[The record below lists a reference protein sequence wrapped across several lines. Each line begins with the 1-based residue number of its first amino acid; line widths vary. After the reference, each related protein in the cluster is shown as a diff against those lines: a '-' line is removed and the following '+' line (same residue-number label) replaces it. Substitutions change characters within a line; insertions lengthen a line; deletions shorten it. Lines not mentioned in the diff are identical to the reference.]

1 VPRCGGCEGVCRC
14 SVEGTDAISVEGSGQ
29 PANPYIVDAQLSSDV
44 GNNLEVRSDGLFVG
58 AEVTEGLFVG
68 AGIDGDGTVGDP
80 IVLDPASVSIYGS
93 TGINVPHNA
102 TTALTFTAVDH
113 EVAADM
119 VDLGSAAGTITIPAT
134 GVYRVEA
141 DVFWA
146 GFTADSNAG
155 GHIENRTIAALLNGA
170 AFPRPLVDYGNPP
183 IPYVVATADYSAGM
197 YQRLF
202 RTQAFTAGD
211 DLTLVAVQRNAGSNV
226 RTVLYR
232 TFTVTYIGPTT

>member
-1 VPRCGGCEGVCRC
+1 VCRC
-14 SVEGTDAISVEGSGQ
+14 SVEGTDAISVDGTGQ
-29 PANPYIVDAQLSSDV
+29 PANPYVIDANLSGDV
-44 GNNLEVRSDGLFVG
+44 GNSLEVRDDGLYVG
-58 AEVTEGLFVG
+58 VEVAEGIFTGT
-68 AGIDGDGTVGDP
+68 GIDGDGTVGDP
-80 IVLDPASVSIYGS
+80 VVLDPPSASVYGS
-93 TGINVPHNA
+93 SGINVPHNA
-102 TTALTFTAVDH
+102 TTALTFTDVDH
-113 EVAADM
+113 EVAGSM
-119 VDLGSAAGTITIPAT
+119 VDLGSLPGTITVPVD

-155 GHIENRTIAALLNGA
+155 GHIENRTLAALLNGA

-202 RTQAFTAGD
+202 RTQVFDAGD
-211 DLTLVAVQRNAGSNV
+211 LLTLVAVQRNAGSNV

-232 TFTVTYIGPTT
+232 TFTATYIGPSS